1 MSQAKVRRVTSTLLQ
16 TLGSNGLD
24 LSVSVFIFS
33 FIGIKT
39 LVVNLV
45 KFFDFELCLM
55 PLFCRSPS
63 EVNAFVIFRD
73 LKRTRRTEG
82 VNSARDVNFPATRRE
97 KCTREK
103 CTLPKIPLGSAGR
116 RPARA

>member
-1 MSQAKVRRVTSTLLQ
+1 MSQAKLRRVTSTLLQ

-45 KFFDFELCLM
+45 KSIIKFFDPELCLM
-55 PLFCRSPS
+55 PFC
-63 EVNAFVIFRD
+63 FVDRH
-73 LKRTRRTEG
+73 LK
-82 VNSARDVNFPATRRE
+82 
-97 KCTREK
+97 
-103 CTLPKIPLGSAGR
+103 
-116 RPARA
+116 